1 MKRFPNVG
9 NRQSVRLQRHD
20 YGSPGGY
27 FVTICTY
34 NRECIFGEICDNQI
48 VLNQAGQSV
57 FASWEETPSRYPDIA
72 LDEFVIMP
80 NHLHAIVLIDL
91 VRLVEGAA
99 SSAPTTNL
107 GRLIRAFKSVSAI
120 AVNRLLGRRGRP
132 LWQRNYYD
140 SVIRNTGEIEK
151 IRQYIG
157 ENRFHWHEDRYN
169 PSFAKRRY

>member
-1 MKRFPNVG
+1 MG
-9 NRQSVRLQRHD
+9 NRQSIRLQRHD

-57 FASWEETPSRYPDIA
+57 FASWEETPIRYPDIA
-72 LDEFVIMP
+72 LDEFVVMP
-80 NHLHAIVLIDL
+80 NHLHAIFLIDL

-107 GRLIRAFKSVSAI
+107 VSVVASWHAMPLLQPAF
-120 AVNRLLGRRGRP
+120 LP
-132 LWQRNYYD
+132 HHC
-140 SVIRNTGEIEK
+140 GE
-151 IRQYIG
+151 
-157 ENRFHWHEDRYN
+157 
-169 PSFAKRRY
+169 